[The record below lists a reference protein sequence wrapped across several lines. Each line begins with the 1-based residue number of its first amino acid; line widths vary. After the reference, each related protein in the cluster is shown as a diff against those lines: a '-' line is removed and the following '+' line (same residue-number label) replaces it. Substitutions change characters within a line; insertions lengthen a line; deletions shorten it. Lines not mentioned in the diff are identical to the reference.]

1 MATYL
6 NNQPNNLFYPNY
18 EKVKKLTYYSI
29 WGLAV
34 IILK

>member
-1 MATYL
+1 MATYP
-6 NNQPNNLFYPNY
+6 NNKPGNLFYSNY